1 MNKTTIK
8 IEGMACGMC
17 EAHINDCIRKTIPG
31 AKKVSASWKKG
42 EAGFLTEG
50 AVDLEALKAA
60 VNATGYTV
68 ISAETEPYVK
78 RGLFG

>member
-8 IEGMACGMC
+8 IDGMACGMC
-17 EAHINDCIRKTIPG
+17 EAHICDCIRRAVPG

-42 EAGFLTEG
+42 EAAFLTED
-50 AVDLEALKAA
+50 AVDLEALRAA
-60 VNATGYTV
+60 VNATGYTYL
-68 ISAETEPYVK
+68 SGQTEPYVK